1 MSKLPNDERET
12 HISMSSLRNKMK
24 IYTTE
29 RHIMRRLDRYVE
41 ESDNWK
47 VVDIGMLHGEVV
59 SKTYE
64 APRDLLLTRKQKR
77 VMTEEQRQK
86 SAERLRALRE
96 KKHGKKVDEKAD
108 ETDNDTGFGA
118 EDDLAATDSDASA
131 DMQNAPKSCPGD
143 MRRAV
148 ALCRRLRLPQ
158 KLVLRDVAAFRRV
171 RAQQK
176 DCLFKQRRVRR
187 AHHNHLPV
195 DAFYHG
201 VCLLCL

>member
-96 KKHGKKVDEKAD
+96 KNMEKK
-108 ETDNDTGFGA
+108 
-118 EDDLAATDSDASA
+118 
-131 DMQNAPKSCPGD
+131 
-143 MRRAV
+143 
-148 ALCRRLRLPQ
+148 
-158 KLVLRDVAAFRRV
+158 
-171 RAQQK
+171 
-176 DCLFKQRRVRR
+176 
-187 AHHNHLPV
+187 
-195 DAFYHG
+195 
-201 VCLLCL
+201 

>member
-118 EDDLAATDSDASA
+118 EDGLAATDSDASA
-131 DMQNAPKSCPGD
+131 DMQNASSSASGETP
-143 MRRAV
+143 
-148 ALCRRLRLPQ
+148 RLEPQ
-158 KLVLRDVAAFRRV
+158 KSQPKYVKVKSVIDEMDKGR
-171 RAQQK
+171 
-176 DCLFKQRRVRR
+176 
-187 AHHNHLPV
+187 
-195 DAFYHG
+195 
-201 VCLLCL
+201 

>member
-118 EDDLAATDSDASA
+118 VRMIWQLLIQTHLQICKMLQALHPGRRRDWSLKNHS
-131 DMQNAPKSCPGD
+131 QN
-143 MRRAV
+143 M
-148 ALCRRLRLPQ
+148 
-158 KLVLRDVAAFRRV
+158 
-171 RAQQK
+171 
-176 DCLFKQRRVRR
+176 
-187 AHHNHLPV
+187 
-195 DAFYHG
+195 
-201 VCLLCL
+201 

>member
-12 HISMSSLRNKMK
+12 HISMSSLGNKMK

-29 RHIMRRLDRYVE
+29 WHIMRRLDRYVE

-64 APRDLLLTRKQKR
+64 APRDLLLIRKQKR

-86 SAERLRALRE
+86 AAERLRTLRTKKYGEGANE
-96 KKHGKKVDEKAD
+96 KVD
-108 ETDNDTGFGA
+108 ETDNEADFGA

-131 DMQNAPKSCPGD
+131 DMQNDSGSASGETP
-143 MRRAV
+143 
-148 ALCRRLRLPQ
+148 RLEPQ
-158 KLVLRDVAAFRRV
+158 KSQPKYVKVKSVIDEMDKGR
-171 RAQQK
+171 
-176 DCLFKQRRVRR
+176 
-187 AHHNHLPV
+187 
-195 DAFYHG
+195 
-201 VCLLCL
+201 

>member
-64 APRDLLLTRKQKR
+64 APRDLLLIRKQKR
-77 VMTEEQRQK
+77 VMTEEQRQNFVLYVKKNMEK
-86 SAERLRALRE
+86 S
-96 KKHGKKVDEKAD
+96 
-108 ETDNDTGFGA
+108 
-118 EDDLAATDSDASA
+118 
-131 DMQNAPKSCPGD
+131 
-143 MRRAV
+143 
-148 ALCRRLRLPQ
+148 
-158 KLVLRDVAAFRRV
+158 
-171 RAQQK
+171 
-176 DCLFKQRRVRR
+176 
-187 AHHNHLPV
+187 
-195 DAFYHG
+195 
-201 VCLLCL
+201 

>member
-12 HISMSSLRNKMK
+12 HISMSSLRNNMK

-96 KKHGKKVDEKAD
+96 KKYGKKVDEKAD

-118 EDDLAATDSDASA
+118 EDDLAPTDSDASA
-131 DMQNAPKSCPGD
+131 DMQNASSSASGETP
-143 MRRAV
+143 
-148 ALCRRLRLPQ
+148 RLEPQ
-158 KLVLRDVAAFRRV
+158 KSQPKYVKVKSIIDEMDKGR
-171 RAQQK
+171 
-176 DCLFKQRRVRR
+176 
-187 AHHNHLPV
+187 
-195 DAFYHG
+195 
-201 VCLLCL
+201 